1 MMPSTLALIFITFR
15 DERERNLAIAIWG
28 CMAIVGSALGPIV
41 GGLLLNHFWWGSA
54 FLINVPVVVI
64 ALISTVLLTERERP
78 DVSKPWDLI
87 SSVQVLFALSGLV
100 IAIKEIGH
108 TSSSWTVAAAA
119 LLITMIAG
127 SLFARRQARLP
138 YPLLDFSI
146 FRNPAFLAGTFAC
159 AFSLFAIAGLQLVIT
174 QRYQLVAGFSPLQAG
189 LLVSCVALGALPSGI
204 MGGAFLHRTGLL
216 PLIGGGLWIGTAGV
230 FVACFGFHAGVEW
243 VATGLTITGFG
254 LGSVMSVASTAVVGN
269 VPYRRAGMASSVGE
283 VSYELGSLLAVAL
296 LGSLMAALYTAGF
309 ILPVGVSENARD
321 SLSQALTV
329 ATHDAID
336 GPAIIAAASIAFDR
350 SFLIVM
356 YVIAAVLCVG
366 AFITSIL
373 LRRHGPGSSAVLA
386 FDVSH

>member
-1 MMPSTLALIFITFR
+1 
-15 DERERNLAIAIWG
+15 
-28 CMAIVGSALGPIV
+28 
-41 GGLLLNHFWWGSA
+41 
-54 FLINVPVVVI
+54 
-64 ALISTVLLTERERP
+64 
-78 DVSKPWDLI
+78 
-87 SSVQVLFALSGLV
+87 
-100 IAIKEIGH
+100 
-108 TSSSWTVAAAA
+108 
-119 LLITMIAG
+119 
-127 SLFARRQARLP
+127 
-138 YPLLDFSI
+138 
-146 FRNPAFLAGTFAC
+146 
-159 AFSLFAIAGLQLVIT
+159 
-174 QRYQLVAGFSPLQAG
+174 
-189 LLVSCVALGALPSGI
+189 
-204 MGGAFLHRTGLL
+204 
-216 PLIGGGLWIGTAGV
+216 
-230 FVACFGFHAGVEW
+230 
-243 VATGLTITGFG
+243 
-254 LGSVMSVASTAVVGN
+254 MSVASTAVVGN